1 MHASG
6 GAQTGGRAGA
16 SDKGE
21 RSKILGA
28 GASGSGGRPW
38 GERGGVGT
46 QQSSPNALICGEEWW
61 KGSNIEKWGGARR
74 ARWCARGGASERG
87 RLGRKKNRE
96 PQSGEVVEVG
106 G

>member
-1 MHASG
+1 M
-6 GAQTGGRAGA
+6 
-16 SDKGE
+16 
-21 RSKILGA
+21 
-28 GASGSGGRPW
+28 
-38 GERGGVGT
+38 
-46 QQSSPNALICGEEWW
+46 ICGEELW